1 MWDFMVSGAH
11 RMASSMMPLQRWA
24 KSLTICSLSD
34 WVSFSMMV
42 WPVAWPTWITGDSM
56 FGFSWGLLVSKKVF
70 QLLFLIIFHHSTFLF
85 LCSFAHFHVRH

>member
-11 RMASSMMPLQRWA
+11 RMASSIIPLQRWA

-56 FGFSWGLLVSKKVF
+56 FGFSWGVLVW
-70 QLLFLIIFHHSTFLF
+70 
-85 LCSFAHFHVRH
+85 